1 MHGWC
6 CMAGSP
12 SLHPSAQVG
21 HLEVWPVCQPLRGAC
36 CSQVRS
42 EWLPLPGPVSEAQ
55 KLRCPPEATHTPLCL
70 PPAGSLSQEE
80 AAPSLQAAMD
90 AVHDALA
97 KLAPADGTVTLRL
110 QIAGDG
116 RPTGLQWLCNTVR
129 AGWAGWGPR
138 GTLTGQDEKPDCG
151 LAAH

>member
-1 MHGWC
+1 MRGWC
-6 CMAGSP
+6 CMGGSP

-21 HLEVWPVCQPLRGAC
+21 HLAAGLACQPLRAPC
-36 CSQVRS
+36 CNSMGS
-42 EWLPLPGPVSEAQ
+42 EWPPFPVSEAQ
-55 KLRCPPEATHTPLCL
+55 KLRCPPGATCTPLCL

-90 AVHDALA
+90 AVHAALA

-110 QIAGDG
+110 QVAGDG
-116 RPTGLQWLCNTVR
+116 RPTGMQWLCNTVR

-138 GTLTGQDEKPDCG
+138 GTLMRS
-151 LAAH
+151 LIVV